1 MGRPLENL
9 PAVRTS
15 SSKEHLAHHAA
26 SLLISSHAAWF
37 ESYYISFLI
46 LECPGSYEFSPGI
59 LWPSTFA
66 ALPLFCVTSTVLQQD
81 HWFCLIFLSVKRFC
95 LEKLFQLHTSRL
107 PFSTALISLFE
118 GNALRRAYPT
128 WVNLFIPI
136 LSLDSNSRMHL
147 QVMFFYH
154 ILVRMLCPMLAESFM
169 NSSPLESPWIPHL
182 TIPLVYQHMF
192 PVFIISIFFYSDVL
206 QIFLHN

>member
-15 SSKEHLAHHAA
+15 SSEEHLAHHGALL
-26 SLLISSHAAWF
+26 LLISNHAARF
-37 ESYYISFLI
+37 ESYYTSFLI

-59 LWPSTFA
+59 LWPSTFT

-81 HWFCLIFLSVKRFC
+81 HWFCLIFLSVERFC
-95 LEKLFQLHTSRL
+95 LQKLFRLHASRL

-118 GNALRRAYPT
+118 GSALSRAYPT
-128 WVNLFIPI
+128 WVNLFIPMHFFFK
-136 LSLDSNSRMHL
+136 SNSKMYL
-147 QVMFFYH
+147 QLMFFYH

-169 NSSPLESPWIPHL
+169 NSSPLENPLMPHL
-182 TIPLVYQHMF
+182 TICLIYQQMF
-192 PVFIISIFFYSDVL
+192 PYL
-206 QIFLHN
+206 